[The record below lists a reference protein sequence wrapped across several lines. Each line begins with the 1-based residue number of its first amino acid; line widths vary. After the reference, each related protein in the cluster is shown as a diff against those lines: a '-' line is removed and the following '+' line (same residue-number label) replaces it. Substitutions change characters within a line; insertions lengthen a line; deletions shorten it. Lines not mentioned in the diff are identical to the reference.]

1 MSDPSLSSDNS
12 HVVEVIDDDLTEF
25 LHGEN
30 LSLFHEMNTGFL
42 HGKIIFLPSTLI
54 TFLKT
59 PHD

>member
-1 MSDPSLSSDNS
+1 M
-12 HVVEVIDDDLTEF
+12 TEF

-30 LSLFHEMNTGFL
+30 LSFFQEMNTGFL

-59 PHD
+59 PGKGGGYIIDF

>member
-1 MSDPSLSSDNS
+1 M
-12 HVVEVIDDDLTEF
+12 TEF

-30 LSLFHEMNTGFL
+30 LSLFQEMNTGFL

-59 PHD
+59 PGKGGIHN